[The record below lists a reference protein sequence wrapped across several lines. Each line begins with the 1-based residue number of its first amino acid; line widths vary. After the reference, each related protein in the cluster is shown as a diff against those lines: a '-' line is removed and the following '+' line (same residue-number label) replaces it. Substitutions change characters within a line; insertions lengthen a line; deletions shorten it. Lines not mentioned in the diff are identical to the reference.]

1 MSSLFKS
8 NKVIALVD
16 KRTGKIKV
24 EEKIDIVLA
33 PSFYWVKRAF
43 LEVKFVSAA
52 LKYAPSIFEGILPEG
67 HYAYYALKE
76 DNNTFL
82 FFAYNPDEIIAAIKD
97 KGINS
102 FQVSGIHFAQNELQS
117 ISQPIQ
123 CNSKD
128 VLVMH
133 NKTILQVKRY
143 MVDETTIKRSLD
155 DIKQLS
161 KHKIVLHKSSVTHSM
176 KALAPIMGALAAL
189 ILLYATQLFFTYSQQ
204 QEIMEKPSVFKEYRL
219 PETFMQNSS
228 IEKKLRQSFKVQK
241 SFRKLVHAIL
251 QLPLTQRQRIE
262 SLQYEKNR
270 FVIVFGMDDFARL
283 RDVELSLKNS
293 LGSLVKIEINKNAL
307 EVKIK

>member
-1 MSSLFKS
+1 MTSFFQS

-24 EEKIDIVLA
+24 EERIDIVLS
-33 PSFYWVKRAF
+33 PSLYWIKRAF

-67 HYAYYALKE
+67 HYDYYALKE
-76 DNNTFL
+76 ENNTFV
-82 FFAYNPDEIIAAIKD
+82 FFAYNPDEIIAAIKE
-97 KGINS
+97 KGIS
-102 FQVSGIHFAQNELQS
+102 ASQVAGIYFAQNELQS
-117 ISQPIQ
+117 ISQPIK

-133 NKTILQVKRY
+133 NHILLQVKRY
-143 MVDETTIKRSLD
+143 LVDESTIKRELD

-189 ILLYATQLFFTYSQQ
+189 ILLYATQLSFTYIQQ
-204 QEIMEKPSVFKEYRL
+204 QKVLEEPSVFKAYRL

-241 SFRKLVHAIL
+241 SFRGVVHAIL
-251 QLPLTQRQRIE
+251 QLPLNQRERIE
-262 SLQYEKNR
+262 SIQYEKDS
-270 FVIVFGMDDFARL
+270 FTIMFGMDDNARL
-283 RDVELSLKNS
+283 REVEQSLKQS
-293 LGSLVKIEINKNAL
+293 LGDLVKIDIDKNSMQ
-307 EVKIK
+307 VKVR